1 MKATSIDLYFMILFL
16 IVRKFV
22 KQNNTLAM
30 ALLDG
35 EKFEFVANSVS
46 WIEGRNIMDSCF
58 TLNFGYD
65 APLPWPQVIPFTCV
79 HKGSLRRFDHI
90 LLTNR

>member
-22 KQNNTLAM
+22 KQNNTLGM

-65 APLPWPQVIPFTCV
+65 APLPWPQVKYHNMCILWIFPDLMT
-79 HKGSLRRFDHI
+79 FDNQ
-90 LLTNR
+90 TG